1 MATHCIFF
9 KKFQCLNCNN
19 SCNIC
24 PCNKYVKIQ
33 YLSSLFQKENRTEN
47 VKTLQINC
55 INNGVTNGLN
65 IRKNVCKTALYGKIN
80 ERRDGGGLLIG
91 AYTQNIGNNIKEG
104 RKKFK
109 ALID

>member
-24 PCNKYVKIQ
+24 PCNKYVKIE

-47 VKTLQINC
+47 VKTFQINC
-55 INNGVTNGLN
+55 INNGVTNGL
-65 IRKNVCKTALYGKIN
+65 KY
-80 ERRDGGGLLIG
+80 
-91 AYTQNIGNNIKEG
+91 Q
-104 RKKFK
+104 KKCM
-109 ALID
+109 